1 METSRERVISIS
13 LNEAEWQAFVRL
25 HPQPVVWLRERI
37 QESIADRR
45 RRYCGAFG
53 SWRSEYD
60 VRDHTLTP
68 GRFTS
73 FTSILRVRFSGSGFV
88 DE

>member
-1 METSRERVISIS
+1 MEASRERVISVV

-37 QESIADRR
+37 QESIGDRAG
-45 RRYCGAFG
+45 YFGACG
-53 SWRSEYD
+53 SCRSEYD

-73 FTSILRVRFSGSGFV
+73 FTSILRVRFSGSGLV